1 MKKLF
6 TLAAAML
13 AVSAFAYGELRVD
26 VRCGGDLTIKS
37 VDAGSYKSRMMKP
50 GFALIM
56 TPKLTNEWQNIEFS
70 FTPADDGRVSLCF
83 QTPGSKKVELIQPVL
98 IDDIKVTGAEFRNG
112 SFELLNKK
120 GALIGWRVGKS
131 AKLTTSGA
139 AEGNNCMMVTYGKGI
154 VFQTISVTGD
164 TPVKVTLK
172 AKLAK

>member
-1 MKKLF
+1 MKRLF

-13 AVSAFAYGELRVD
+13 AFSAFAYGELRVD

-37 VDAGSYKSRMMKP
+37 VDAGSYKSRIMKP

-56 TPKLTNEWQNIEFS
+56 TPKLTDQWQTVEFS
-70 FTPADDGRVSLCF
+70 FIPAADGRVSLCF
-83 QTPGSKKVELIQPVL
+83 QTTGSKKAELIQPVL
-98 IDDIKVTGAEFRNG
+98 IDDIKVTGAEIRNG
-112 SFELLNKK
+112 SFETLNKK
-120 GALIGWRVGKS
+120 GALIGWRVGKN

-139 AEGNNCMMVTYGKGI
+139 AEGNNCMMVVFSKGI
-154 VFQTISVTGD
+154 VFQTISVTAD